1 MSEDIAD
8 LPRLLN
14 QPRRLSVSPLSIV
27 RSFVRSGSLPN
38 LASFHLFSFPSRRPF
53 LRRSSIV
60 FYHASIFSSFAAF
73 LSLFSTTLPRIFP
86 SLPLCVR
93 VSTCTWVYVIYKCSI
108 SFSFSLSPL
117 PSLCLRSLLERQ
129 PSAKEDGINAHGRLE
144 KKKKRNVGVDRIDS
158 IVPLSRPGDDVDGHS
173 PRSPSLLVKRAP
185 VCISSLCASVPY
197 AARCASSA
205 SPYKHSEGI
214 GIGAPSRTPTSDD
227 FSGYSSACTPFRTP
241 DNWNPQDSTSWNRAL
256 CPIRRPTATWS
267 KGRSIF
273 ARQPPTL
280 ARWCLGLRLEHMI
293 HDIISLCCSLG
304 IVNR

>member
-108 SFSFSLSPL
+108 SFSFSFSPPSL

-144 KKKKRNVGVDRIDS
+144 KKKNATWVWIVSIRSSLFRARATTSTVTLRVHQASSLNELLFVYLLFVHPFHMPRDVHLLLRPINTVRALELGLLPALPLLMISQATLQLVHPSARRTIETLRIRRAGTEPFAQSAARPPHDRRDAPS
-158 IVPLSRPGDDVDGHS
+158 LPGSRP
-173 PRSPSLLVKRAP
+173 L
-185 VCISSLCASVPY
+185 
-197 AARCASSA
+197 
-205 SPYKHSEGI
+205 
-214 GIGAPSRTPTSDD
+214 
-227 FSGYSSACTPFRTP
+227 
-241 DNWNPQDSTSWNRAL
+241 
-256 CPIRRPTATWS
+256 
-267 KGRSIF
+267 
-273 ARQPPTL
+273 
-280 ARWCLGLRLEHMI
+280 
-293 HDIISLCCSLG
+293 
-304 IVNR
+304 